1 LPHHQKK
8 QRYAILKIDLISL
21 FYKSTAI
28 DKVKEVIKNNILQL
42 IPSIT
47 PYINRFI
54 KGFICMIIYVACW
67 PILAFLAGK
76 LIPAIGSGELSTVTN
91 IIINSLVVFLIQKT
105 AQYGQDVY
113 IAKPSLEISEV
124 MRQSLFSKI
133 HKIKMNFINNISAGD
148 ITYRLTEDADR
159 VSEVIYKTFQDTLP
173 CVLQLLAVIIYMF
186 YLDWSLTI
194 STFILAPIIVLSVN
208 NFGKRVLIAS
218 EKSQESTSDL
228 AGLIGESINGISTI
242 RSFAAENWIKGRFN
256 TRLRSNKK
264 AKYKTLKLL
273 AIQHPI
279 VGFIEAFGILAIL
292 GLGALRINLGLLNS
306 EEFSSFFAAILM
318 LIDPISHISTNFN
331 EYKQA
336 EASLK
341 RLKKINMQPMEKDE
355 QNLEKIAKINGKIE
369 FNHVSFEYKKDNE
382 VLKDI
387 TLKISKGQVIA
398 FVGSSGAGKSTM
410 MSLILKFISPKI
422 GDIYID
428 DKNISSI
435 SSIDIRSNIALVQQ
449 QPFLFSGR
457 IVDVIK
463 MGRNF
468 SEEDVIKSAKIA
480 NAHEFILKL
489 PSKYETN
496 ITERGSN
503 FSGGQ
508 IQRLAIARAIL
519 GNPSILLLDEATSAL
534 DSDSEAE
541 VQKGL
546 NQAMNNRTV
555 IIVAHRLS
563 TTQGADK
570 IVVFDKGKIVDSGKH
585 IDLFNKNGIYKEL
598 CEKQL
603 IKVT

>member
-1 LPHHQKK
+1 MPRLQKK

-91 IIINSLVVFLIQKT
+91 IIINSLIVFLIQKT

-256 TRLRSNKK
+256 TRLRSNKQ

-292 GLGALRINLGLLNS
+292 ALGALRINLGLLNS

-355 QNLEKIAKINGKIE
+355 RNLDKIAKINGNIE

-410 MSLILKFISPKI
+410 MSLILKFISPKT

-428 DKNISSI
+428 DKNIRSI

-457 IVDVIK
+457 IIDVIK

-468 SEEDVIKSAKIA
+468 SEDDVIKSAKIA

-570 IVVFDKGKIVDSGKH
+570 IVVFDKGKIIDSGKH
-585 IDLFNKNGIYKEL
+585 IDLFNKDGIYKEL

>member
-1 LPHHQKK
+1 
-8 QRYAILKIDLISL
+8 
-21 FYKSTAI
+21 
-28 DKVKEVIKNNILQL
+28 
-42 IPSIT
+42 
-47 PYINRFI
+47 
-54 KGFICMIIYVACW
+54 MIIYVACW

-76 LIPAIGSGELSTVTN
+76 LIPAIGSGELTTVTN

-228 AGLIGESINGISTI
+228 ASLIGESINGISTI

-256 TRLRSNKK
+256 TRLRSNKQ

-355 QNLEKIAKINGKIE
+355 RNLEKIAKINGKIE

-428 DKNISSI
+428 DKNIRSI

-457 IVDVIK
+457 IIDVIK
-463 MGRNF
+463 MGRDF
-468 SEEDVIKSAKIA
+468 SEDDVIKSAKIA

-585 IDLFNKNGIYKEL
+585 IDLFNKDGIYKEL

>member
-1 LPHHQKK
+1 MPRLQKK

-42 IPSIT
+42 IPSFT

-91 IIINSLVVFLIQKT
+91 IIINSLIVFLIQKT

-173 CVLQLLAVIIYMF
+173 CLLQLLAVIIYMF

-256 TRLRSNKK
+256 TRLRSNKQ

-355 QNLEKIAKINGKIE
+355 WNLEKISKMKGKIE

-457 IVDVIK
+457 IIDVIK
-463 MGRNF
+463 MGRNY

>member
-1 LPHHQKK
+1 MPRLQKK

-91 IIINSLVVFLIQKT
+91 IIINSLIVFLIQKT

-256 TRLRSNKK
+256 TRLRSNKQ

-355 QNLEKIAKINGKIE
+355 RNLEKIAKINGKIE

-428 DKNISSI
+428 DKHISSI

-457 IVDVIK
+457 IIDVIK

-468 SEEDVIKSAKIA
+468 SEDDVIKSAKIA

-585 IDLFNKNGIYKEL
+585 IDLFNKDGIYKEL

>member
-1 LPHHQKK
+1 MPRLQKK

-76 LIPAIGSGELSTVTN
+76 LIPAIGSGELSTVTK

-256 TRLRSNKK
+256 TRLRSNKQ

-355 QNLEKIAKINGKIE
+355 RNLDKIAKINGNIE

-410 MSLILKFISPKI
+410 MSLILKFISPKT

-428 DKNISSI
+428 DKNIRSI

-457 IVDVIK
+457 IIDVIK

-468 SEEDVIKSAKIA
+468 SEDDVIKSAKIA

-570 IVVFDKGKIVDSGKH
+570 IVVFDKGKIIDSGKH
-585 IDLFNKNGIYKEL
+585 IDLFNKDGIYKEL

>member
-1 LPHHQKK
+1 MPHHQKK

-76 LIPAIGSGELSTVTN
+76 LIPAIGSGELTTVTN

-256 TRLRSNKK
+256 TRLRSNKQ

-355 QNLEKIAKINGKIE
+355 RNLEKIAKINGKIE

-428 DKNISSI
+428 DKNIRSI

-457 IVDVIK
+457 IIDVIK
-463 MGRNF
+463 MGRDF
-468 SEEDVIKSAKIA
+468 SEDDVIKSAKIA

-585 IDLFNKNGIYKEL
+585 IDLFNKDGIYKEL